1 MILKRFVMFEQLG
14 SVNLFGIQ
22 GQDYLFVNGTPP
34 GQGDTASYSTPAPPT
49 IYSNDDWIAMTCVFQ
64 DQNLDN
70 LELIQIS
77 HRNITAMA
85 TCKQMR
91 VLDGG
96 NGTITF
102 VTYIDDDGEATTL
115 NVAQVG
121 SAAVTYIGVLKL
133 DMWATV
139 YRGDGFTKRGWR
151 PNPRAD
157 IFQVQQHDLGRLSDY
172 DYLHHGM
179 TADAF
184 QMPDQQAKIIAGAR
198 GWSGCNHTP
207 GDSYQFVRYC
217 TESWWSPNDAAEV
230 IMISERIM
238 EFSIEAVAATD
249 YNGPRR
255 NVTGW

>member
-1 MILKRFVMFEQLG
+1 
-14 SVNLFGIQ
+14 
-22 GQDYLFVNGTPP
+22 
-34 GQGDTASYSTPAPPT
+34 
-49 IYSNDDWIAMTCVFQ
+49 MTYVFQ

-85 TCKQMR
+85 TCKRMR

-121 SAAVTYIGVLKL
+121 SAAVTYIGVLNSTCGPPCTEVMAL
-133 DMWATV
+133 QSAD
-139 YRGDGFTKRGWR
+139 GDTIPEPPFFMCNSTIS
-151 PNPRAD
+151 AVSAID
-157 IFQVQQHDLGRLSDY
+157 

-184 QMPDQQAKIIAGAR
+184 QMPDQQAKIIAGAI

-217 TESWWSPNDAAEV
+217 TESSWSPNDAAEV

-255 NVTGW
+255 NVTG